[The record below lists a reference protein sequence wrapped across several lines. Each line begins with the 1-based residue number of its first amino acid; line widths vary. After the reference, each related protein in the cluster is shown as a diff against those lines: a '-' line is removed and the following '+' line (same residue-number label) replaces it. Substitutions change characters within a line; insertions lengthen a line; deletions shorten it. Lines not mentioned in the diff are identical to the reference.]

1 MFSKVKENFSGH
13 RHQVNKVKTSSKYF
27 LNVFGFWSTMHRLI
41 PTSFHL
47 TYLVRLHKKEAGTTN
62 SWYTDTPLAG
72 VNIQIGFTHPSIP
85 AGLSRDK
92 KTNTPLVQHVKQTT
106 KTTNPERTLQAV
118 LGKGCYIKFLLFMVV
133 FVSNMERLENCM
145 MNRKTNP

>member
-27 LNVFGFWSTMHRLI
+27 LNVFEFWSTMHRLI

-72 VNIQIGFTHPSIP
+72 VNIQIGFTHPPIP

-92 KTNTPLVQHVKQTT
+92 KNKYSACT
-106 KTTNPERTLQAV
+106 A
-118 LGKGCYIKFLLFMVV
+118 C
-133 FVSNMERLENCM
+133 
-145 MNRKTNP
+145 KTNNQNNKSRKDLTSGFG